1 MSAVG
6 CRCRRSFASFA
17 LVLSPGSELPLN
29 FAQRSTVHCSHVR
42 CEQFHFNLVRCVRAD
57 RAIARCVRRRQQYAR
72 HRSGVCVCVGAVRV
86 FGTSVDG
93 QSHIRHGRRERQ
105 TTTRE
110 HSENNIIIAARRH
123 HHRQRIAAAV
133 VGHENRYRTKRHAL
147 CSRPASR
154 ARCSLG
160 AKEPRDAILASTADL

>member
-1 MSAVG
+1 MPP
-6 CRCRRSFASFA
+6 
-17 LVLSPGSELPLN
+17 LVLSPGAEQPLS
-29 FAQRSTVHCSHVR
+29 FARRSTVHCSHVR
-42 CEQFHFNLVRCVRAD
+42 RSQFRFNLVRCVRAD
-57 RAIARCVRRRQQYAR
+57 RAIARCARRGQQYAR
-72 HRSGVCVCVGAVRV
+72 HRSGLAVCVSA
-86 FGTSVDG
+86 
-93 QSHIRHGRRERQ
+93 RRECSARRSTAKVTFATAGESDKRRHANIRK
-105 TTTRE
+105 TT
-110 HSENNIIIAARRH
+110 SSSPLAARRH